1 MVTYYINKDRKNRK
15 LKRDFFFSF
24 SLFLF
29 SFFFW
34 WLTIQ
39 LNGIRKLPPEKFPPG
54 KPHQWNLPL
63 VNSQK
68 IPTSNIP
75 THVFK
80 YSHRGFSIFC
90 FFIITTVII
99 NIMIRYSPI
108 LNLCIMSRRRNHLP
122 VLQDK
127 ITVFCTCN
135 CPKF

>member
-80 YSHRGFSIFC
+80 YSHRGFLIFC

-99 NIMIRYSPI
+99 ILLKRLFYDSSKINLKTLKSELLRFIRE
-108 LNLCIMSRRRNHLP
+108 NLACRP
-122 VLQDK
+122 KWLQ
-127 ITVFCTCN
+127 I
-135 CPKF
+135 